1 MNIFE
6 TGPTLKSFGV
16 KSLGVLILGLWWAKL
31 KEHFEAATLGTTLEK
46 NHAMDCTHF

>member
-6 TGPTLKSFGV
+6 TGPTLKRFGV
-16 KSLGVLILGLWWAKL
+16 KSLGVLILGLRWAKL